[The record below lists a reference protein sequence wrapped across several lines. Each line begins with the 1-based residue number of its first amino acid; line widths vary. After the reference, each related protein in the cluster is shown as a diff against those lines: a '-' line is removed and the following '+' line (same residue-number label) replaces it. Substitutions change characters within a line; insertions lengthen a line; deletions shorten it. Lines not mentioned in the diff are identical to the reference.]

1 MTSARYT
8 ADKSVNLSD
17 LEVDSSPPGTW
28 KHQCPCGD
36 PIDILG
42 TDVIN
47 RRTIYPCTVCNWT
60 IFLQFGDLDVAFALF
75 YGKRYLEAV
84 EMYVLPD
91 RRQSLC
97 VNPLVS
103 PSPIALARRSRTATV
118 PSPGHLCLLP
128 SSSSSSR
135 AHPRPGLPLPKHAA
149 FPGGPRSHSH
159 THTRSHSHL
168 TSHTH
173 TPHSTHTPY

>member
-84 EMYVLPD
+84 EMYVLLG

-97 VNPLVS
+97 VNPNS
-103 PSPIALARRSRTATV
+103 PSLTSFSQGNVAVSRPPVPAALFPLLLPCP
-118 PSPGHLCLLP
+118 PSPRPPHC
-128 SSSSSSR
+128 SSTP
-135 AHPRPGLPLPKHAA
+135 H
-149 FPGGPRSHSH
+149 FPACHDHIHTLTLHTPTPTLH
-159 THTRSHSHL
+159 THTGMR
-168 TSHTH
+168 
-173 TPHSTHTPY
+173 

>member
-84 EMYVLPD
+84 EMYVLLG

-97 VNPLVS
+97 VNPKS
-103 PSPIALARRSRTATV
+103 PSLTSLSPTL

-128 SSSSSSR
+128 SSPSSSR
-135 AHPRPGLPLPKHAA
+135 AHPRPAPPTAQAH
-149 FPGGPRSHSH
+149 FPACHDHIHTLTLHTPTPTLH
-159 THTRSHSHL
+159 THTGMR
-168 TSHTH
+168 
-173 TPHSTHTPY
+173 